1 MKVRLEN
8 VRISYTQALFAP
20 QQVNGQGDPKF
31 SSAFIFG
38 RDHAAVPALQEAVI
52 AVAKEKWPTKWEEVL
67 RTLKAADKLPVHDG
81 DAKDSDGYKGNLFL
95 NASNKLK
102 PTVVDIRP
110 DASGNPA
117 TLTAAD
123 GKPYSGCFV
132 NAIVEIWAQDN
143 QFGKRINASLLGVQ
157 FLKEGPRLA
166 GGSVASASDF
176 QAVAPAGAPAVAAG
190 GAAALF

>member
-8 VRISYTQALFAP
+8 VRISYTQALFTS

-31 SSAFIFG
+31 SSAFILG
-38 RDHAAVPALQEAVI
+38 RDHPALPALQEAVI

-67 RTLKAADKLPVHDG
+67 KTLKAADKLPVHDG
-81 DAKDSDGYKGNLFL
+81 DAKDSDGYKGNLFI

-102 PTVVDIRP
+102 PLVVDINA

-117 TLTAAD
+117 VLTAAD
-123 GKPYSGCFV
+123 GRPYSGCFV
-132 NAIVEIWAQDN
+132 NAMIEIWAQDN

-157 FLKEGPRLA
+157 FLMDGPRLA

-176 QAVAPAGAPAVAAG
+176 KAAVPTGAPKTDAAS
-190 GAAALF
+190 LF